1 MSILEDWAGKSIQI
15 WHIGSIHAGQPAD
28 LAEILSPLS
37 PAGNMPS
44 FAAAGSIRCFPGPPR
59 SLADIACMHARS
71 LCDAVPSLMIRASRP
86 AGRHCRQQRAQRL
99 SPALDRLSPPCARF
113 PIRASIFKPQLAEEE
128 DEEGRGGEEG

>member
-1 MSILEDWAGKSIQI
+1 
-15 WHIGSIHAGQPAD
+15 
-28 LAEILSPLS
+28 
-37 PAGNMPS
+37 MPS

-86 AGRHCRQQRAQRL
+86 AGRLQ
-99 SPALDRLSPPCARF
+99 
-113 PIRASIFKPQLAEEE
+113 FKPQLAEEE